1 MAHLVQ
7 LDTFHGPLDLLL
19 YLVKRNEVDILDI
32 PVATIADQ
40 FLAYVLAVKELDIEF
55 AGEFLVMATTL
66 MEIKSRTLL
75 PAESPFAPDDQP
87 DPRRELVRQL
97 LEYRKF
103 KDAASALEARAEAA
117 AERVARVAPPE
128 PERERD
134 RTPNVRQVE
143 LWDLVSAFAR
153 LMRETQALQPATI
166 AVDDTPQHVYEA
178 QLMERVA
185 AAGGRLPFREAFPPP
200 HFKARL
206 IGIFLAILELIR
218 HHGLGLEQPEP
229 EGDIF
234 LVPATAPPEA
244 EPVPDPEP
252 EVAPPPGQNP

>member
-1 MAHLVQ
+1 MPHLVQ
-7 LDTFHGPLDLLL
+7 LDAFHGPLDLLL
-19 YLVKRNEVDILDI
+19 YLVKRNEVDVLDI
-32 PVATIADQ
+32 PIATVADQ
-40 FLAYVLAVKELDIEF
+40 FLAYVLAVQELDIEF
-55 AGEFLVMATTL
+55 AGEFLVMSATL

-75 PAESPFAPDDQP
+75 PHESQFAPDDQP

-103 KDAASALEARAEAA
+103 KDAAAALEAKAEAA
-117 AERVARVAPPE
+117 AERVARVEPPE

-134 RTPNVRQVE
+134 RTPKVRPVE

-178 QLMERVA
+178 QLLERVA
-185 AAGGRLPFREAFPPP
+185 VAGRLSFRDAFPPP
-200 HFKARL
+200 YFKARL

-218 HHGLGLEQPEP
+218 HRGLGLEQPEP

-234 LVPATAPPEA
+234 LVVAPAVP
-244 EPVPDPEP
+244 PDPEP
-252 EVAPPPGQNP
+252 ANVS